1 MDVEKTRQYYN
12 RLTEEDICD
21 CAYCRNYVKK
31 IRSAYRYLAKYLDE
45 LGADIEKPFETIPV
59 GPENGIMFYS
69 GVQYVIL
76 GSVDD
81 FKETSIGDLS
91 VFITDSHPITNIKV
105 DHFVIEISPIYLKW
119 NGDR

>member
-1 MDVEKTRQYYN
+1 MPELCQKDQ
-12 RLTEEDICD
+12 
-21 CAYCRNYVKK
+21 
-31 IRSAYRYLAKYLDE
+31 IRYRDLAKYLDE

-59 GPENGIMFYS
+59 GPENGIMFYI